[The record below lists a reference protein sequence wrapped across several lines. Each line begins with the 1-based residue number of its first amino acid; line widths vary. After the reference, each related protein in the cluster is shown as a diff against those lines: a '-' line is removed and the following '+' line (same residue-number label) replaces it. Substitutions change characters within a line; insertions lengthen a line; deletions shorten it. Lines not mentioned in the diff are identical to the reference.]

1 LNPGDLIGRVN
12 RDVERSLLRARNGL
26 RYVRGSHRPKLGTT
40 PKEVVWRGGRAQL
53 WRYRGGP
60 IRYGPP
66 VVIVHSLVS
75 RSYILDLRPDNST
88 VEFLVDA
95 GLDVFMLDWGI
106 PDERDAENTLETY
119 VDGYL
124 PRALSAVRRATGH
137 HEVTLVGYCLGGV
150 MAALYAAGHEDAP
163 VRNLVLMATP
173 IDFGAMGPMVAALRE
188 GRLNAADL
196 VDETG
201 NVPADLLY
209 TGFFMLAPTTEIAQ
223 KATLLEHLW
232 NDEFVEA
239 FQAMAQWTRD
249 HVPFPGA
256 AFRQVVELLV
266 RENALMTGSL
276 RLGERV
282 VRLSQ
287 ARGDVLVAVAER
299 DSVVPAGATEPALG
313 LVGDPAR
320 RDALRLPGGHVTFG
334 AGRAARQHTMPR
346 LTEWITAHS
355 DEDPEMKEPRWTSAE
370 SSAPIGPLWR
380 DSSQRS
386 PMRIER
392 S

>member
-1 LNPGDLIGRVN
+1 LIPADLIGRVN

-40 PKEVVWRGGRAQL
+40 PKDVVWRRGRAQL

-60 IRYGPP
+60 RRYGPP
-66 VVIVHSLVS
+66 VVVVHSLVS
-75 RSYILDLRPDNST
+75 RSYILDLRPGNST

-95 GLDVFMLDWGI
+95 GLDVFMLDWGV
-106 PDERDAENTLETY
+106 PDERDADNTLETY

-124 PRALSAVRRATGH
+124 PRALAAVRRETGH
-137 HEVTLVGYCLGGV
+137 PDVTLAGYCLGGV
-150 MAALYAAGHEDAP
+150 IAALYAAGQDAH

-173 IDFGAMGPMVAALRE
+173 IDFGAMGPMVAALRD
-188 GRLNAADL
+188 GRLNADDL

-201 NVPADLLY
+201 NVPPDILY
-209 TGFFMLAPTTEIAQ
+209 SGFFMLAPTTEIAQ

-256 AFRQVVELLV
+256 VFRQVVELLV
-266 RENALMTGSL
+266 RENALMAGSL
-276 RLGERV
+276 RLGGHVVELER
-282 VRLSQ
+282 
-287 ARGDVLVAVAER
+287 ARGDVLIAIAER
-299 DSVVPAGATEPALG
+299 DNVVPGDATEPALD
-313 LVGDPAR
+313 LVGDPNR
-320 RDALRLPGGHVTFG
+320 RQALRLPGGHVTFG
-334 AGRAARQHTMPR
+334 AGKTARQHTMPR
-346 LTEWITAHS
+346 LADWIITHS
-355 DEDPEMKEPRWTSAE
+355 DEVPETKEQGWTSAA
-370 SSAPIGPLWR
+370 SSPPIAPP
-380 DSSQRS
+380 SSGSSRRS
-386 PMRIER
+386 PTRIAR